1 MKTLVQR
8 REILHRRFAGSFD
21 VVFRD
26 IEVAGL
32 HGVLIFLSSLSDAS
46 LLATVSESF
55 VLSAAN
61 TLELTLFP
69 AAGNAWS
76 F

>member
-55 VLSAAN
+55 VLSARKYFRAD
-61 TLELTLFP
+61 TVS
-69 AAGNAWS
+69 GS
-76 F
+76 GGSSV